1 MKKHIRLFRNRLIS
15 DQSGQALILVLIFL
29 LLGSLMLVPALDL
42 VSTGLKTGVKY
53 EKKTDALYAAD
64 AGIEDGIWQIKYGG
78 LQSKFGGESDYEYDF
93 TTNASYSLENP
104 VNGLT
109 TNVNIQNI
117 WIPSNITLADLGLSS
132 HNAQT
137 MIDSNKLVVSG
148 TAGAVVGQ
156 PYRIKIDFVPAAGDN
171 LTIKSV
177 GVWLPQGFTF
187 VSGNSTLEQTGHT
200 YTKIPT
206 VSDHAG
212 GQAIVWSYN
221 GSYPLFT
228 AFPNFVSQ
236 NGTMTSTMYFSYT
249 PPASNPTKMPSAIA
263 WVTTEMHNA
272 DGTTK
277 TNWEDT
283 SNVPLAWDVDTSIYK
298 ITSIAGG
305 TKVEAYTS
313 KLELRTMGD
322 AASGDYVAVGNSL
335 MIDSDHK
342 PPPDHG
348 VRDQLLASSA
358 ATVSTIPSDGDA
370 LYAYLYWSGW
380 RNDAA
385 TVFSDSCSSSTN
397 LTNNWV
403 NGGDW
408 AYSSSK
414 YEGQHSGADS
424 RRYLTKNTGQNLS
437 SYPSGTLITL
447 SWDQSVA
454 NLSDIFSDDCSN
466 LDTHWNHSTPT
477 AWTNGSGYYYAK
489 STTADTDPARVIT
502 LKTGQNNY
510 GYSLVT
516 VSWQQRVSGGTPGS
530 GDGLDFA
537 FSSDNGSNWS
547 TYTQAFRG
555 NIGTTWVQKSYTIP
569 GDFVSQYLTNGFMI
583 KFKVVGF
590 TGSDSCRIRNIKITP
605 SYTASDGLFFALY
618 DGTSWSG
625 NIQAFSGDIGSGDTF
640 SYQIPNGNQYLIN
653 GFKFR
658 FYLAGMGGS
667 QQYCYLDNIKIIVSP
682 PDNSVTFSINGQQ
695 VSLDAGGNPLLGGEV
710 TASTSSVLINTTGYS
725 YACKRDVSALV
736 KKYPIVAGE
745 QHHTGNAIYTVGSV
759 TATTS
764 NEISYAGWSLVIV
777 YFSPETAGHYLYLR
791 DIFSYNSGGHDLDFD
806 NDGTLGGDV
815 SGFVIP
821 EPIRDANGVITEIN
835 AAKLT
840 CFVGEGDWCYAG
852 DYVALNAPDGLRTNP
867 TDYTSYESYKLWDGI
882 TLTTPSPV
890 NNASTPDNVWNGR
903 SSATGGAIVDGVD
916 IDTFNVTWTSQ
927 LLKPGDTK
935 LHLDLYTQTDNWN
948 LVYIIISVRS
958 KVVTGG
964 TGHYIISDSQ

>member
-1 MKKHIRLFRNRLIS
+1 LS
-15 DQSGQALILVLIFL
+15 EQSGQALILVLVFL

-132 HNAQT
+132 HDAQT
-137 MIDSNKLVVSG
+137 MIGSNKLVVSG
-148 TAGAVVGQ
+148 TAGAVPGQ

-200 YTKIPT
+200 YTKIPS

-228 AFPNFVSQ
+228 AFPSFVSQ

-249 PPASNPTKMPSAIA
+249 PPASNPTKMPSGIA

-272 DGTTK
+272 DGSTK

-348 VRDQLLASSA
+348 VRNQLLASSA
-358 ATVSTIPSDGDA
+358 ATVSTIPSNGDV

-380 RNDAA
+380 RNDAITA
-385 TVFSDSCSSSTN
+385 FSDTCSSSSS
-397 LTNNWV
+397 LTTNWV

-408 AYSSSK
+408 AYNSNQ
-414 YEGQHSGADS
+414 YQGQHTGADS
-424 RRYLTKNTGQNLS
+424 RRYLTKNTGQDLS

-454 NLSDIFSDDCSN
+454 SLSDIFSDTCSSTN
-466 LDTHWNHSTPT
+466 LANY
-477 AWTNGSGYYYAK
+477 WTNGGDWEYYNNKYQGQHLSGADSQRYLTVANGQNLSGY
-489 STTADTDPARVIT
+489 
-502 LKTGQNNY
+502 TGA
-510 GYSLVT
+510 T
-516 VSWQQRVSGGTPGS
+516 VSWSQWRGSTALDS
-530 GDGLDFA
+530 GDYLYFNI
-537 FSSDNGSNWS
+537 SSDNG
-547 TYTQAFRG
+547 
-555 NIGTTWVQKSYTIP
+555 TTWSSNITAGSSANLTTSKVTFTYIVPTGYFTSGFKIRYYIAGFGSGKYCYLD
-569 GDFVSQYLTNGFMI
+569 DF
-583 KFKVVGF
+583 
-590 TGSDSCRIRNIKITP
+590 KITP
-605 SYTASDGLFFALY
+605 KYSSSDGLYFALY
-618 DGTSWSG
+618 DGTSWG
-625 NIQAFSGDIGSGDTF
+625 ANIQAFCGPSNPTSSF
-640 SYQIPNGNQYLIN
+640 SYDIPNSNQYLIN

-658 FYLAGMGGS
+658 FYLAGMSGS
-667 QQYCYLDNIKIIVSP
+667 QEYCYLDNIKIIVSP
-682 PDNSVTFSINGQQ
+682 PDTSVSFSINGTP
-695 VSLDAGGNPLLGGEV
+695 VSLDANGNPQLGGEV
-710 TASTSSVLINTTGYS
+710 TASTAQVLVNTTGFS
-725 YACKRDVSALV
+725 YACKADVSKLV
-736 KKYPIVAGE
+736 KKYPIVPGE
-745 QHHTGNAIYTVGSV
+745 QHHTGNAAYTVGSV
-759 TATTS
+759 TATTG

-791 DIFSYNSGGHDLDFD
+791 DVFSYSSGNKDLDFD
-806 NDGTLGGDV
+806 NDGINGGDI

-821 EPIRDANGVITEIN
+821 EPIRDQNGVITETN
-835 AAKLT
+835 AAHLT
-840 CFVGEGDWCYAG
+840 CFVGEGDWCYSG
-852 DYVALNAPDGLRTNP
+852 DFIAINAPS
-867 TDYTSYESYKLWDGI
+867 SYYVTQPQNIPNSYKLWDGI
-882 TLTTPSPV
+882 TLAAPGTGGGDPNLPNTSSE
-890 NNASTPDNVWNGR
+890 ADNVWNSKSIGM
-903 SSATGGAIVDGVD
+903 SQDGVD
-916 IDTFNVTWTSQ
+916 IDTFNITWASQ
-927 LLKPGDTK
+927 VLKPGDTK
-935 LHLDLYTQTDNWN
+935 LHLDLYSYIDNYN
-948 LVYIIISVRS
+948 LVYLILSVRS